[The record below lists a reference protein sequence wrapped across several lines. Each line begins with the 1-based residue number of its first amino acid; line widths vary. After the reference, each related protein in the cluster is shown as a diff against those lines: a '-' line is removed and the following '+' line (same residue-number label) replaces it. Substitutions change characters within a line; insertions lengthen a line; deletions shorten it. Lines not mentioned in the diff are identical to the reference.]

1 MSLIPRLLSDSEI
14 ENIAKQVESPDS
26 GEYHPSSRCLH
37 DNKSA
42 CRHCLPIRKLL
53 AHIYALET
61 AGKSGSA
68 KATVGVVQVEI
79 KPGDDGVLGT
89 ADDVVIK
96 KAAPKKKAPAK
107 KKPAAK
113 KAAPKKKSTTKK
125 S

>member
-26 GEYHPSSRCLH
+26 GEDHPSSRCLH

-79 KPGDDGVLGT
+79 KPGDDAVLGT

-96 KAAPKKKAPAK
+96 KAAPKKK
-107 KKPAAK
+107 
-113 KAAPKKKSTTKK
+113 STTKK